1 MTTDTALPDFG
12 EPLSED
18 ELLEFA
24 EISNAD
30 VDSAVDWWDDNAS
43 TLFFGALEAGNE

>member
-12 EPLSED
+12 EPLPED

-24 EISNAD
+24 DIDSEDI
-30 VDSAVDWWDDNAS
+30 DSAIAWWDDNAS
-43 TLFFGALEAGNE
+43 VLFFGALEAGNE